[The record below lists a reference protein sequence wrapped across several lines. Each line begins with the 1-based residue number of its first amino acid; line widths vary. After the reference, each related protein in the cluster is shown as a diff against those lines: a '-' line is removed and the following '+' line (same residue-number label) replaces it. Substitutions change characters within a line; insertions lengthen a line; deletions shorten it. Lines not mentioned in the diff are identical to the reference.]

1 MFRAGAVLC
10 FVLLATGVSAA
21 EPAEQH
27 PLTPLLEYAKQ
38 RLKVVEES
46 VSDYT
51 CTLVRRERIDGHLSN
66 QSFASVKLR
75 HQQVRDQAVVVP
87 FSVYMRFLGPAEV
100 EGREVLYV
108 RGQNDGKMIVR
119 RGGRR
124 FKFITVA
131 IDPLGDLATSDSRY
145 PITAMGMKSLI
156 ERLIEVGKE
165 ELKHDEI
172 NVKYFPG
179 AKVNG
184 HACTQVKV
192 THPIRRDHFR
202 YHIAEVFIDEAL
214 QLPIRFASYDWPKEE
229 GANPKLMEEYTY
241 LDVKLN
247 TELTDWDFDRR
258 NQSYGFQR
266 GFLP

>member
-1 MFRAGAVLC
+1 MFRAGNVLC
-10 FVLLATGVSAA
+10 FLLVAAGVSAA
-21 EPAEQH
+21 EPDEQH
-27 PLTPLLEYAKQ
+27 PLMPLLEYAKQ
-38 RLKVVEES
+38 RLEVIDKS

-51 CTLVRRERIDGHLSN
+51 CTLVRRERIDGRLAN
-66 QSFASVKLR
+66 RSFAFVKLR
-75 HQQVRDQAVVVP
+75 HQQVRDRAVVVP
-87 FSVYMRFLGPAEV
+87 FSVYMRFLAPAEV

-108 RGQNDGKMIVR
+108 PGQNDGKMIVR

-156 ERLIEVGKE
+156 ERLIEVGEE

-172 NVKYFPG
+172 DVKYLPG

-184 HACTQVKV
+184 HACTAVKV
-192 THPIRRDHFR
+192 THPVRRDHFR
-202 YHIAEVFIDEAL
+202 YHIAEVFIDEVL

-229 GANPKLMEEYTY
+229 GAKPPLMEEYTF

-247 TELTDWDFDRR
+247 AGLTDWDFDRR
-258 NQSYGFQR
+258 NQKYGFQT
-266 GFLP
+266 GFVP